1 MSQMQTFEF
10 LSTLASLKLPET
22 VSDKQDYFSDA
33 DAAAWAKEAEA
44 AGLKTDIEDE
54 NHNEKA
60 ESLANDREQN
70 EQRYQSVP
78 GVLGSGLAWH
88 CNEIR

>member
-33 DAAAWAKEAEA
+33 DAAAWAKEAE
-44 AGLKTDIEDE
+44 GCRSK
-54 NHNEKA
+54 
-60 ESLANDREQN
+60 DR
-70 EQRYQSVP
+70 
-78 GVLGSGLAWH
+78 H
-88 CNEIR
+88 